1 MEVDHGPY
9 LIDNNIFLST
19 NAIQDWSEGGAFAHN
34 LIGGTVA
41 TWPQGRRTPIFA
53 PHTTEWL
60 GIRHIIGGDD
70 RYYNN
75 VFTGSP
81 ATAKWADAFYQPDY
95 VPQHYGLD
103 VYDSSLLR
111 VKADGNVYTNGD
123 AAAPAAF
130 ETNVKKEEGTPPALI
145 TKENGQVTLQW
156 RIPSHTGQVVN
167 TAMLGKARI
176 PQQRFEN
183 PDGSPLQIDHDYFG
197 NVRSTAAPNAG
208 PFENNNGSTI
218 IVWPKTPKR

>member
-19 NAIQDWSEGGAFAHN
+19 NAIQDWSQGGAYAHN

-41 TWPQGRRTPIFA
+41 FWPQGRRTPFFE
-53 PHTTEWL
+53 PHTTHWL

-95 VPQHYGLD
+95 IPQHYGLD
-103 VYDSSLLR
+103 VYDSSLLK

-123 AAAPAAF
+123 AAAPGIF
-130 ETNVKKEEGTPPALI
+130 ETNVQREEQPPPTLI
-145 TKENGQVTLQW
+145 INNNGQVQLQW
-156 RIPSHTGQVVN
+156 HVPRHSGQLVN
-167 TAMLGKARI
+167 TALLGKARI
-176 PQQRFEN
+176 PQQAFEN
-183 PDGSPLQIDHDYFG
+183 PDRSPITIDKDYFG
-197 NVRSTAAPNAG
+197 NERGNRPKAG
-208 PFENNNGSTI
+208 PFENVQSTTTI
-218 IVWPKTPKR
+218 TVWPKNNP